1 MERRAYQGS
10 AGPAGGPENR
20 PESHLA
26 VRGLVKAFG
35 ATQVLHGVTFDVAR
49 GEIVALLGPN
59 GAGKTTTLKSVAGLL
74 RPTAG
79 QIWVAGRP
87 HTDPE
92 ARQRLAMVPEMP
104 AVYELL
110 TAWEHLE
117 FMARAFRLET
127 WQPEAESLLRRYHL
141 WEKRE
146 ALAATLSKGQ
156 RQKLLI
162 CCALLHRPEVFLFD
176 EPLVGLDPAAQRD
189 LKDSLRALRNQ
200 GAAILVSTHMLETA
214 ERLCDRALVMN
225 RGEVIAEG
233 SLTELRARFRLSGDA
248 SLEDVFLEAT
258 GEGLENG

>member
-1 MERRAYQGS
+1 VERRACQGPGS
-10 AGPAGGPENR
+10 PAGVPEHGAG
-20 PESHLA
+20 SHLV
-26 VRGLVKAFG
+26 VRGLVKAYG
-35 ATQVLHGVTFDVAR
+35 PVQVLHGVTFNVAR

-59 GAGKTTTLKSVAGLL
+59 GAGKTTTLKTVAGLL

-79 QIWVAGRP
+79 EVWVAGRP

-92 ARQRLAMVPEMP
+92 ARQRLALVPEIP

-110 TAWEHLE
+110 TVWEHLE
-117 FMARAFRLET
+117 FIARAFRLDA
-127 WQPEAESLLRRYHL
+127 WQPAAEDLLQRYHL
-141 WEKRE
+141 WEKRQ

-162 CCALLHRPEVFLFD
+162 CCALLHQPEVFLFD
-176 EPLVGLDPAAQRD
+176 EPMVGLDPAAQRD
-189 LKDSLRALRNQ
+189 LKDSLRALRDQ

-225 RGEVIAEG
+225 RGRVIAEG
-233 SLTELRARFRLSGDA
+233 SLQALRERFHLSGDA

-258 GEGLENG
+258 GEGLVSR